1 MKIGKIANQQDVRRL
16 LLANSGG
23 RVSVSDSV
31 VRGLQL
37 DRLPSGHATWR
48 FRYREPV
55 LGKHRCMRLGDAGVL
70 PLAQAR
76 VLARQHALRVA
87 MGEDPCAAKLAA
99 RLVPTF
105 GAFALGAYLDSIKTR
120 KRSWGTDVSLLKN
133 HVLAVIGE
141 IRLDLIR
148 PVDIRL
154 LVDGLIRKGHAPS
167 TRNRVLILVRFI
179 INCAMRWK
187 VVHLPEN
194 PCSGIETLRENNRVE
209 RYLSREEA
217 QRLQLALQDSLNP
230 MLVPFVQLLLLT
242 GCRRGEALNAK
253 KQDFDLANVLWLLP
267 LPKGGEARYVP
278 LTQGAIHVVR
288 HALALNE
295 KAGPL
300 ALSSEYLF
308 ANPKTGQPMSSI
320 HHLWNK
326 ARVQAGLKEVRMH
339 DLRHSFASAMVNMG
353 MTLYDV
359 KEMLGHANIKTTE
372 RYAHL
377 SRERLRTAAAS
388 VETFY
393 GEQPW
398 SSMP

>member
-1 MKIGKIANQQDVRRL
+1 MLEAP
-16 LLANSGG
+16 GG
-23 RVSVSDSV
+23 RISVSDSV

-37 DRLPSGHATWR
+37 DRLPSGNATWR
-48 FRYREPV
+48 FRYRGPV
-55 LGKHRCMRLGDAGVL
+55 HGKHQCMRLGDEGVL
-70 PLAQAR
+70 SLAQAR
-76 VLARQHALRVA
+76 ELARQHALRVA
-87 MGEDPCAAKLAA
+87 MGEDPCAAKQAA
-99 RLVPTF
+99 LLVPTF
-105 GAFALGAYLDSIKTR
+105 GVFAMGAYLENIKTR

-133 HVLAVIGE
+133 HVLVVIGG

-167 TRNRVLILVRFI
+167 SRNRVLILVRFI

-187 VVHLPEN
+187 VVSLPEN

-217 QRLQLALQDSLNP
+217 QRLQQALQSSANP

-253 KQDFDLANVLWLLP
+253 KRDFDLANVRWLLP

-278 LTQGAIHVVR
+278 LTQGAIYVVQQ
-288 HALALNE
+288 AMALNE

-300 ALSSEYLF
+300 AAASEFLF
-308 ANPKTGQPMSSI
+308 ANPKTGKPMSSI
-320 HHLWNK
+320 HFLWDK
-326 ARVQAGLKEVRMH
+326 ARSQAGLKEVRMH

-388 VETFY
+388 VETYY
-393 GEQPW
+393 GDQPW
-398 SSMP
+398 SSSP